1 MDAQSVIAAVLDT
14 LRAQG
19 VAVAR
24 LENDSRRVRSGD
36 VFLAYPGDAADGRR
50 YIGDAVA
57 RGAVAVIYEA
67 TSWDA
72 APLVVPAVAVPQ
84 LKHWCGALADAVY
97 GAPTGKLALVGV
109 TGTNGK
115 TSCTQWIAQAL
126 DGAGRRCAVVGTLGD
141 GFPGALVP
149 SGFTTPEP
157 AHLQEKLAGFVAA
170 GARACAIEVSSIGLA
185 EDRVAGC
192 RFATAVFTNLT
203 RDHLDYHGSMERY
216 AAEKE
221 KLFRWPGLD
230 AVVVNLDDPY
240 GAHLLAVTDARERIA
255 YSLAGASH
263 PRATRTLTAEDLAIA
278 ATGLHFTLS
287 DGHRRAPVTSRLIGR
302 YNAANLLA
310 VAGALVSLALPVEEV
325 AEQLSRLAPPPGRL
339 ECLGGDGQPLVAVDY
354 AHTPDALDNA
364 LVALREV
371 AAARGGKLVCVFGC
385 GGDRDGGKRPL
396 MGEVAMRRADR
407 VIVTS
412 DNPRSEDPAAIVAA
426 ILAGALGAEHD
437 LDRERAVARAIADAG
452 ARDVVLLAGK
462 GHENYQEVGA
472 VRRPYSDVVQAKAAL
487 AAWSNQ
493 Q

>member
-1 MDAQSVIAAVLDT
+1 MDALTVINRVLDT

-19 VAVAR
+19 VTVTR
-24 LENDSRRVRSGD
+24 LENDSRRVRPGD

-50 YIGDAVA
+50 YIDQAVA
-57 RGAVAVIYEA
+57 RGAVAVVYEA
-67 TSWDA
+67 AGWDA
-72 APLVVPAVAVPQ
+72 ASLTVPAVAVGE
-84 LKHWCGALADAVY
+84 LKRWCGALADAVY
-97 GAPTGKLALVGV
+97 GAPTAKLALVGV

-126 DGAGRRCAVVGTLGD
+126 HAAGQSCAVIGTLGD
-141 GFPGALVP
+141 GFPGALTP

-203 RDHLDYHGSMERY
+203 RDHLDYHGSMAAY
-216 AAEKE
+216 AEEKA
-221 KLFRWPGLD
+221 KLFRWPGLE
-230 AVVVNLDDPY
+230 AVVVNLDDPF
-240 GAHLLAVTDARERIA
+240 GAQLLSVTDARERIA
-255 YSLAGASH
+255 YSLTGARH
-263 PRATRTLTAEDLAIA
+263 PRATRLLCADDLAI
-278 ATGLHFTLS
+278 TPSGLHFTLS
-287 DGHRRAPVTSRLIGR
+287 DGHQRASVASSLLGR

-310 VAGALVSLALPVEEV
+310 VAGALVSLALPLDVV
-325 AEQLSRLAPPPGRL
+325 AAQLARLTPPPGRL
-339 ECLGGDGQPLVAVDY
+339 ECLGGEARPLVVVDY

-364 LVALREV
+364 LGALAEV
-371 AAARGGKLVCVFGC
+371 AEARGGKLVCVFGC

-396 MGEVAMRRADR
+396 MGEVAVRRADR

-412 DNPRSEDPAAIVAA
+412 DNPRSEDPAAIIAA
-426 ILAGALGAEHD
+426 ILAGAPGAEHE
-437 LDRERAVARAIADAG
+437 LDRARAVERAIATAD

-462 GHENYQEVGA
+462 GHENYQEVGG

>member
-1 MDAQSVIAAVLDT
+1 MDALAVTTQILDA
-14 LRAQG
+14 LHSQG
-19 VAVAR
+19 VTVTR
-24 LENDSRRVRSGD
+24 LENDSRRVCPGD
-36 VFLAYPGDAADGRR
+36 VFLAYPGDVADGRR
-50 YIGDAVA
+50 YIDQAVA
-57 RGAVAVIYEA
+57 RGAVAVVYEA
-67 TSWDA
+67 MGWAGSALT
-72 APLVVPAVAVPQ
+72 VPAVAMTE
-84 LKHWCGALADAVY
+84 LKHWCGALADVVY
-97 GAPTGKLALVGV
+97 GAPTAKLALVGV

-126 DGAGRRCAVVGTLGD
+126 HESGQRCAVIGTLGD
-141 GFPGALVP
+141 GFPGALTP

-157 AHLQEKLAGFVAA
+157 AHLQEKLAGFVTA

-203 RDHLDYHGSMERY
+203 RDHLDYHGSMAAY
-216 AAEKE
+216 AVEKE

-240 GAHLLAVTDARERIA
+240 GAHLLNVTDARERIA
-255 YSLAGASH
+255 YSLAGATH
-263 PRATRTLTAEDLAIA
+263 PRATRLLTADDLAIA
-278 ATGLHFTLS
+278 PSGLHFTLS
-287 DGHRRAPVTSRLIGR
+287 DGHRRAVVASGLLGR

-310 VAGALVSLALPVEEV
+310 VAGALVSLAIPLDEV
-325 AEQLSRLAPPPGRL
+325 ATRLARLVPPPGRL
-339 ECLGGDGQPLVAVDY
+339 ECLGGDGQPLVVVDY

-364 LVALREV
+364 LGALEEV
-371 AAARGGKLVCVFGC
+371 AAARSGKLVCVFGC

-426 ILAGALGAEHD
+426 ILAGAPTAESE
-437 LDRERAVARAIADAG
+437 LDRERAVNRAIAEADAG
-452 ARDVVLLAGK
+452 DVVLLAGK

-472 VRRPYSDVVQAKAAL
+472 ARRPYSDVVQAKAAL
-487 AAWSNQ
+487 AAWSNPK
-493 Q
+493 